1 MPIAYPRMSERI
13 PKEYYIQ
20 APENTPEYVDAYF
33 EYPEKLNLMTETMD
47 REVKAGFGDNVAILY
62 EDEKITYKQLQ
73 ERANKVGNTLLN
85 LGIGHYD
92 LVCLL
97 SENRPEF
104 IYIYCGIIKIGA
116 IVCPF
121 TPWLRADEI
130 AFEANDSLAKALI
143 VSNAFLGEVEK
154 ANGKFETIEN
164 IIVLGGEKGHL
175 EKIGAISLDEHTQ
188 AASSELET
196 FNTHRDDVCMLLYSS
211 GTTGLQKG
219 TLHTHGNMVGSAD
232 SYNSKIQLKRGEV
245 VGGAGTFAFAFPNIF
260 HKLIPLRHGGA
271 ISITP
276 FPPFDVEKLIINIE
290 RHNISVLA
298 NVPLGYIAMLKHP
311 ALAKYNISSLQY
323 CCSGGTPAPTWV
335 YEEWK
340 EKTGK
345 ILFNGIGNTEM
356 TTWLADARDKPN
368 ESRQTLGAC
377 GRELK
382 QYEAEIHDR
391 IGGKMVQT
399 GEVGYLAIKGVTA
412 CWYWRRSQEQVEYVR
427 NGWSYSGDLFSQD
440 ETGYFFYSARGDDI
454 IKKKALR
461 VSPPYI
467 ENIL

>member
-1 MPIAYPRMSERI
+1 MPIAYPRMPERI
-13 PKEYYIQ
+13 LKEYYIQ

-33 EYPEKLNLMTETMD
+33 EYPEKLNLIAETMD
-47 REVKAGFGDNVAILY
+47 SEVKAGFGDNVAILY

-73 ERANKVGNTLLN
+73 ERANKVGNTLRN

-143 VSNAFLGEVEK
+143 VSNAFLGELEK
-154 ANGKFETIEN
+154 AHGKFETVEN
-164 IIVLGGEKGHL
+164 IIVFGEEKEHL
-175 EKIGAISLDEHTQ
+175 EEIGAISLDEHTQ
-188 AASSELET
+188 AASSELEA

-260 HKLIPLRHGGA
+260 HKLVPLRNGGT

-290 RHNISVLA
+290 RHNIAVLG
-298 NVPLGYIAMLKHP
+298 NVP
-311 ALAKYNISSLQY
+311 
-323 CCSGGTPAPTWV
+323 
-335 YEEWK
+335 
-340 EKTGK
+340 
-345 ILFNGIGNTEM
+345 
-356 TTWLADARDKPN
+356 
-368 ESRQTLGAC
+368 
-377 GRELK
+377 
-382 QYEAEIHDR
+382 
-391 IGGKMVQT
+391 
-399 GEVGYLAIKGVTA
+399 
-412 CWYWRRSQEQVEYVR
+412 
-427 NGWSYSGDLFSQD
+427 
-440 ETGYFFYSARGDDI
+440 
-454 IKKKALR
+454 
-461 VSPPYI
+461 
-467 ENIL
+467 